1 MKRFYKITAIILA
14 IVLLLSAACV
24 NFSAATIFE
33 SDGFY
38 YSLASSTTANLHGR
52 ESEDADLI
60 IPKEFNEHYVVN
72 IVDSAFIGDSNIE
85 TLSFSNAILLERI
98 GYYAFRGCANL
109 SGEVTFGGRI
119 SNVGTSAFEGCTSLE
134 SVAFRSYVSN
144 ISNQCFYNCTSLS
157 NVELND
163 KVQTIGKYAFANCTS
178 LEYVEIPS
186 SVTSINS
193 TAFDGDENLTLG
205 VWYDSYAY
213 QYAKDNNI
221 SYVLLDGAKLGET
234 DGDGSVNIN
243 DVTTIQRYLAEL
255 ETLEG
260 IYLHAA
266 DANQDGTV
274 DIADATLLQEFLA
287 EYTVG
292 HPVGEVMT
300 Q

>member
-109 SGEVTFGGRI
+109 SGEVTFWR
-119 SNVGTSAFEGCTSLE
+119 
-134 SVAFRSYVSN
+134 
-144 ISNQCFYNCTSLS
+144 
-157 NVELND
+157 
-163 KVQTIGKYAFANCTS
+163 
-178 LEYVEIPS
+178 
-186 SVTSINS
+186 
-193 TAFDGDENLTLG
+193 
-205 VWYDSYAY
+205 
-213 QYAKDNNI
+213 
-221 SYVLLDGAKLGET
+221 
-234 DGDGSVNIN
+234 
-243 DVTTIQRYLAEL
+243 
-255 ETLEG
+255 
-260 IYLHAA
+260 
-266 DANQDGTV
+266 
-274 DIADATLLQEFLA
+274 
-287 EYTVG
+287 
-292 HPVGEVMT
+292 
-300 Q
+300 